1 MENGTLSGML
11 RYDEQHQKHLN
22 SKQRLDISKGVAE
35 GICYI
40 HRLSSSPGKV
50 LIHRDIKTS
59 NILLDHD
66 LTPKV
71 LSI

>member
-11 RYDEQHQKHLN
+11 RYDNQHEKHLN
-22 SKQRLDISKGVAE
+22 SKQRVDISKGVAE

-40 HRLSSSPGKV
+40 HRLHSEPGKV

-59 NILLDHD
+59 NILLDEN
-66 LTPKV
+66 LIPKV
-71 LSI
+71 LFI